1 MRIVSIPIGILSNF
15 LKEEVVIKKNWNSK
29 KRTEA
34 TTTKHLND
42 LFLMLYQKIK
52 PKKKYSTNVYP
63 TWKNFLKWSGRSW
76 KKNKKLKQKIPY
88 NAIAVGTTSLSLFL
102 NKRKAAGKIK

>member
-1 MRIVSIPIGILSNF
+1 MRIVSMPIGILSSL
-15 LKEEVVIKKNWNSK
+15 LKEEVATKKPWNIR
-29 KRTEA
+29 KRTDA
-34 TTTKHLND
+34 IITNNLND

-88 NAIAVGTTSLSLFL
+88 KAIVVGTTSLSLFL
-102 NKRKAAGKIK
+102 NKMKAAGKIK